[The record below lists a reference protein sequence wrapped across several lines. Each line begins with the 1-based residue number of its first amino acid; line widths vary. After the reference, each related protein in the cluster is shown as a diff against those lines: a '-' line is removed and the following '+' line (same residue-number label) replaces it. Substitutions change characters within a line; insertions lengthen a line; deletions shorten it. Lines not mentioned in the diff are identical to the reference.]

1 MKIEGAK
8 HLFYERLDQWTDDY
22 KAASEL
28 RLKVTEA
35 FANVANNVAVANVS
49 GAVAFANVANS
60 VAVANVSGI
69 GNIATVNLDGNVS
82 NVLRGDGTFA
92 GEAGNLNANYANFAG
107 QVTDSNQPNSD

>member
-35 FANVANNVAVANVS
+35 FANVANG
-49 GAVAFANVANS
+49 GAINQ
-60 VAVANVSGI
+60 
-69 GNIATVNLDGNVS
+69 NLGA
-82 NVLRGDGTFA
+82 LTM
-92 GEAGNLNANYANFAG
+92 L
-107 QVTDSNQPNSD
+107 DSMKRSEKDFK

>member
-35 FANVANNVAVANVS
+35 FANVANG
-49 GAVAFANVANS
+49 GAINQ
-60 VAVANVSGI
+60 
-69 GNIATVNLDGNVS
+69 NLGALTMLDLMERSEKNLKKRWMSLWIILTS
-82 NVLRGDGTFA
+82 NTHAMG
-92 GEAGNLNANYANFAG
+92 Y
-107 QVTDSNQPNSD
+107 

>member
-35 FANVANNVAVANVS
+35 FANVANG
-49 GAVAFANVANS
+49 GAINQ
-60 VAVANVSGI
+60 
-69 GNIATVNLDGNVS
+69 NLGALDMLDLMERSEKNLKKRWMSLWIVLTS
-82 NVLRGDGTFA
+82 NTHAMG
-92 GEAGNLNANYANFAG
+92 Y
-107 QVTDSNQPNSD
+107 

>member
-35 FANVANNVAVANVS
+35 FANVANG
-49 GAVAFANVANS
+49 GAINQ
-60 VAVANVSGI
+60 
-69 GNIATVNLDGNVS
+69 NLWA
-82 NVLRGDGTFA
+82 LA
-92 GEAGNLNANYANFAG
+92 ML
-107 QVTDSNQPNSD
+107 DSMKRSEKYFKKR

>member
-35 FANVANNVAVANVS
+35 FANVANG
-49 GAVAFANVANS
+49 GAINQ
-60 VAVANVSGI
+60 
-69 GNIATVNLDGNVS
+69 NLGALTMLDLMERS
-82 NVLRGDGTFA
+82 EKDFKKR
-92 GEAGNLNANYANFAG
+92 
-107 QVTDSNQPNSD
+107 

>member
-35 FANVANNVAVANVS
+35 FANVANG
-49 GAVAFANVANS
+49 GAINQ
-60 VAVANVSGI
+60 
-69 GNIATVNLDGNVS
+69 NLGALDMLDLMERSEKNLKKRWMSLWIILTS
-82 NVLRGDGTFA
+82 NTHAMG
-92 GEAGNLNANYANFAG
+92 Y
-107 QVTDSNQPNSD
+107 